1 MDCSPEQVKKLAKRS
16 KKEALEN
23 SKTETSCLRCGSV
36 FTVYKS
42 RIVAG
47 RSKYCSR
54 NCADDSRRVKPKA
67 DSKNKNGTKMYNG
80 TCQCGAAFI
89 GTYGRRYCDTC
100 RRGRRSGSNAWNWRG
115 GMPIARCEAC
125 GKEYT
130 VERGSKGVVCSGKCW
145 GAIKTK
151 RVKGRHTSRGRG
163 GKRSDLGDRYFRSRW
178 EANYARYLN
187 WLISI
192 GQIAR
197 WEFEVDTFE
206 FPVKRGNRFYTPD
219 FKVWNNDGSFE
230 YHEIKGWLDS
240 DSKTK
245 LKRMGI
251 HHKQV
256 KVVLIDKPQYRALAK
271 QVAGFIPGW
280 ESCSK
285 HGIY

>member
-1 MDCSPEQVKKLAKRS
+1 
-16 KKEALEN
+16 
-23 SKTETSCLRCGSV
+23 
-36 FTVYKS
+36 
-42 RIVAG
+42 
-47 RSKYCSR
+47 
-54 NCADDSRRVKPKA
+54 
-67 DSKNKNGTKMYNG
+67 
-80 TCQCGAAFI
+80 
-89 GTYGRRYCDTC
+89 
-100 RRGRRSGSNAWNWRG
+100 
-115 GMPIARCEAC
+115 MPIARCEAC